1 MNGRVIQI
9 FCMVVG
15 IVLASSCGDE
25 CPVEQPYS
33 VRVSV
38 KDKNYLNISQFPQ
51 LGSVD
56 ENQPFRTYTGT
67 IYYALYDASTGALKR
82 ESEIVQI
89 NGEDKEYT
97 ISFAGIPDGDY
108 KLAVWGNLTTDYP
121 AGILH
126 QDGKEHTDIYVAT
139 RVLHFSP
146 EYQTEE
152 LTLERTKGKL
162 LLLCSNFPAEISRIE
177 QHVNHVYQSVDADLN
192 YSGSTQVD
200 KSVPFTNM
208 LETLLAPSSVD
219 GHSKLALTFY
229 ATYTR
234 VSESPYLKL
243 PEMEVDMRRNEITAV
258 SIDYNT
264 SEGIWEI
271 KMFIR
276 GEWLT
281 IHRLDIY

>member
-82 ESEIVQI
+82 ESEIDQI

-108 KLAVWGNLTTDYP
+108 KLAVWVQKD
-121 AGILH
+121 
-126 QDGKEHTDIYVAT
+126 
-139 RVLHFSP
+139 VL
-146 EYQTEE
+146 
-152 LTLERTKGKL
+152 
-162 LLLCSNFPAEISRIE
+162 
-177 QHVNHVYQSVDADLN
+177 
-192 YSGSTQVD
+192 
-200 KSVPFTNM
+200 
-208 LETLLAPSSVD
+208 
-219 GHSKLALTFY
+219 
-229 ATYTR
+229 
-234 VSESPYLKL
+234 
-243 PEMEVDMRRNEITAV
+243 
-258 SIDYNT
+258 
-264 SEGIWEI
+264 
-271 KMFIR
+271 
-276 GEWLT
+276 
-281 IHRLDIY
+281 